1 MESENL
7 TFKSYVFPLLGN
19 NGQVMYLFKAHVLP
33 VAVVQSVS
41 QSCLTFCHA
50 MDCSMQGSPA
60 SLSPGVCS
68 DSCPLSWKCHPKI
81 SSSVTPFSFCLQSFP
96 ASRSFL
102 ISQLFSSGG
111 QSIGASTST
120 SVLPVSTQG

>member
-7 TFKSYVFPLLGN
+7 TLKPHVFPLLGN
-19 NGQVMYLFKAHVLP
+19 NGQVMSLFKAHVLP

-41 QSCLTFCHA
+41 QSCLTLCHP

-68 DSCPLSWKCHPKI
+68 DSCLLSWKCHPTI
-81 SSSVTPFSFCLQSFP
+81 SSPVAPFSFCLQSFP

-120 SVLPVSTQG
+120 LILPKNIQG